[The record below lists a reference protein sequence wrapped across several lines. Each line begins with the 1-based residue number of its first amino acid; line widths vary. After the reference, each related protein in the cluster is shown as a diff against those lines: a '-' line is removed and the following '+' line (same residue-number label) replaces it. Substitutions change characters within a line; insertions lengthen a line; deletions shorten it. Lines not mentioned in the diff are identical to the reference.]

1 MAARKP
7 LVIISG
13 LFSEL
18 PAGDTTVQLAAAPS
32 GLIYVGSALGIDGSA
47 QISGNAGISTGL
59 TALASGNAAL
69 DKAIYTAEW
78 ILGASGNNDYT
89 FTGPGFSGAVN
100 DPLIYLTRG
109 QKYKFTNTMNQHPFR
124 VQSTPNGSV
133 GTPYNNGVTNND
145 VSNGTLIWDVQFD
158 APNTLYY
165 QCTAHNAMGG
175 PFYIVDNTATSA
187 QASGNAALVV
197 GATALASGNAGISA
211 ALTAQASGNAALVV
225 GATALSSGNAALSSL
240 DNKYDKTGGVL
251 SGTVIVNKQSFGTIN
266 TIASSGVLLVDF
278 STGNNFTVTLESN
291 STFAGPVNA
300 SGGQCG
306 AITIRQD
313 NTGSRTLAYSGG
325 WAFQGGTAPTL
336 TTAASGI
343 DVLAY
348 FVVAPTRVVG
358 ILTAAYS
365 GGSQ

>member
-7 LVIISG
+7 LVIVSG

-18 PAGDTTVQLAAAPS
+18 PVGDITVELAAAPS
-32 GLIYVGSALGIDGSA
+32 GLIYVGNKLGIDGSA
-47 QISGNAGISTGL
+47 QISGNAGIS
-59 TALASGNAAL
+59 AA
-69 DKAIYTAEW
+69 
-78 ILGASGNNDYT
+78 
-89 FTGPGFSGAVN
+89 
-100 DPLIYLTRG
+100 
-109 QKYKFTNTMNQHPFR
+109 
-124 VQSTPNGSV
+124 
-133 GTPYNNGVTNND
+133 VT
-145 VSNGTLIWDVQFD
+145 
-158 APNTLYY
+158 
-165 QCTAHNAMGG
+165 
-175 PFYIVDNTATSA
+175 A

-197 GATALASGNAGISA
+197 GNTALSSGNAALVVGTTALASGNAGISA

-225 GATALSSGNAALSSL
+225 GVSALASGNAALTNSSRAQASGNAAL
-240 DNKYDKTGGVL
+240 VDLSNKYDKTGGVL

-266 TIASSGVLLVDF
+266 TITSSGVLLVDF
-278 STGNNFTVTLESN
+278 STGNNFTVTLDSN
-291 STFAGPVNA
+291 ATFAGPVNA

>member
-7 LVIISG
+7 LVIVSG

-18 PAGDTTVQLAAAPS
+18 PVGDITVELAAAPS
-32 GLIYVGSALGIDGSA
+32 GLIYVGNKLGIDGSA
-47 QISGNAGISTGL
+47 QISGNAGISAAVTAQASGNAALVNAATAQASGNAGISTGI

-69 DKAIYTAEW
+69 
-78 ILGASGNNDYT
+78 
-89 FTGPGFSGAVN
+89 V
-100 DPLIYLTRG
+100 
-109 QKYKFTNTMNQHPFR
+109 
-124 VQSTPNGSV
+124 V
-133 GTPYNNGVTNND
+133 GT
-145 VSNGTLIWDVQFD
+145 
-158 APNTLYY
+158 
-165 QCTAHNAMGG
+165 TAL
-175 PFYIVDNTATSA
+175 
-187 QASGNAALVV
+187 ASGNAALVV
-197 GATALASGNAGISA
+197 GASALASGNTALASGNA
-211 ALTAQASGNAALVV
+211 ALAG
-225 GATALSSGNAALSSL
+225 LS
-240 DNKYDKTGGVL
+240 NKYDKTGGVL

-266 TIASSGVLLVDF
+266 TITSSGVLLVDF
-278 STGNNFTVTLESN
+278 STGNNFTVTLASN
-291 STFAGPVNA
+291 ATFAGPVNA

>member
-32 GLIYVGSALGIDGSA
+32 GLIYVGDKLGIDGSA
-47 QISGNAGISTGL
+47 QISGNAGISVGI

-69 DKAIYTAEW
+69 INAATAQ
-78 ILGASGNNDYT
+78 ASGNAGIS
-89 FTGPGFSGAVN
+89 TG
-100 DPLIYLTRG
+100 I
-109 QKYKFTNTMNQHPFR
+109 
-124 VQSTPNGSV
+124 
-133 GTPYNNGVTNND
+133 
-145 VSNGTLIWDVQFD
+145 
-158 APNTLYY
+158 
-165 QCTAHNAMGG
+165 TAL
-175 PFYIVDNTATSA
+175 
-187 QASGNAALVV
+187 ASGNAALVV
-197 GATALASGNAGISA
+197 GTTALASGNAGISA
-211 ALTAQASGNAALVV
+211 ALKAQASGNAALVV
-225 GATALSSGNAALSSL
+225 GTSALASGNAALTNSSTAL
-240 DNKYDKTGGVL
+240 ASGNAALVNLSNKYDKTGGVL

-266 TIASSGVLLVDF
+266 TITSSGVLLVDF
-278 STGNNFTVTLESN
+278 STGNNFTVTLAQN
-291 STFAGPVNA
+291 ATFASPVNA

-313 NTGSRTLAYSGG
+313 NTGSRTLAYSGS

-343 DVLAY
+343 DILSY

-358 ILTAAYS
+358 ILTANYS

>member
-7 LVIISG
+7 LVIVSG

-18 PAGDTTVQLAAAPS
+18 PAGDTAVVLAAAPS
-32 GLIYVGSALGIDGSA
+32 GLIYVGSSLGIDGSA
-47 QISGNAGISTGL
+47 QISGNAGIS
-59 TALASGNAAL
+59 AAV
-69 DKAIYTAEW
+69 I
-78 ILGASGNNDYT
+78 
-89 FTGPGFSGAVN
+89 
-100 DPLIYLTRG
+100 
-109 QKYKFTNTMNQHPFR
+109 
-124 VQSTPNGSV
+124 
-133 GTPYNNGVTNND
+133 
-145 VSNGTLIWDVQFD
+145 
-158 APNTLYY
+158 
-165 QCTAHNAMGG
+165 
-175 PFYIVDNTATSA
+175 A

-197 GATALASGNAGISA
+197 GVNALASGNLGVTNA
-211 ALTAQASGNAALVV
+211 ATAQASGNAALVV
-225 GATALSSGNAALSSL
+225 GTTALSSGNAALSSL
-240 DNKYDKTGGVL
+240 ANKYDKTGGVL

-266 TIASSGVLLVDF
+266 TIASSGVLLVDL

-325 WAFQGGTAPTL
+325 WSFQGGTAPTL

>member
-32 GLIYVGSALGIDGSA
+32 GLIYVGDKLGIDGSA
-47 QISGNAGISTGL
+47 QISGNAGISVGV

-69 DKAIYTAEW
+69 VNAAIAQ
-78 ILGASGNNDYT
+78 ASGNAGIS
-89 FTGPGFSGAVN
+89 TG
-100 DPLIYLTRG
+100 I
-109 QKYKFTNTMNQHPFR
+109 
-124 VQSTPNGSV
+124 
-133 GTPYNNGVTNND
+133 
-145 VSNGTLIWDVQFD
+145 
-158 APNTLYY
+158 
-165 QCTAHNAMGG
+165 TAL
-175 PFYIVDNTATSA
+175 
-187 QASGNAALVV
+187 ASGNAALVV
-197 GATALASGNAGISA
+197 GTAALASGNAGISA

-225 GATALSSGNAALSSL
+225 GTSALASGNAALASGNAALVGLS
-240 DNKYDKTGGVL
+240 NKYDKTGGVI

-266 TIASSGVLLVDF
+266 TITSSGVLLVDF
-278 STGNNFTVTLESN
+278 STGNNFEVTLAS
-291 STFAGPVNA
+291 SATFAGPVNA
-300 SGGQCG
+300 SGGQSG
-306 AITIRQD
+306 AIMIRQD
-313 NTGSRTLAYSGG
+313 NTGSRTLAYSGS

-343 DVLAY
+343 DALAY
-348 FVVAPTRVVG
+348 YVVSPTRVIA

>member
-7 LVIISG
+7 LVIVSG

-18 PAGDTTVQLAAAPS
+18 PIGDILVELAAAPS
-32 GLIYVGSALGIDGSA
+32 GLIYVGSKLGIDGSA
-47 QISGNAGISTGL
+47 QISGNAGISAAV

-69 DKAIYTAEW
+69 DKAINTSEW
-78 ILGASGNNDYT
+78 ILGASGNVDYT

-100 DPLIYLTRG
+100 DPLIYLIRG
-109 QKYKFTNTMNQHPFR
+109 QQYKFTNTMNQHPFR
-124 VQSTPNGSV
+124 VQSTPNGSA

-145 VSNGTLIWDVQFD
+145 VQNGTLIWNVQFD

-175 PFYIVDNTATSA
+175 PFYIVDNTANSA
-187 QASGNAALVV
+187 QASGNAALV
-197 GATALASGNAGISA
+197 NAA
-211 ALTAQASGNAALVV
+211 TAQASGNAALVV
-225 GATALSSGNAALSSL
+225 GASALASGNTALASGNAALAGLS
-240 DNKYDKTGGVL
+240 NKYDKTGGVL

-266 TIASSGVLLVDF
+266 TITSSGVLLVDF
-278 STGNNFTVTLESN
+278 STGNNFQVTLASN
-291 STFAGPVNA
+291 ATFAGPVNA
-300 SGGQCG
+300 SGGQSG

>member
-32 GLIYVGSALGIDGSA
+32 GLIYVGDKLGIDGSA
-47 QISGNAGISTGL
+47 QISGNAGISVGV

-69 DKAIYTAEW
+69 VSAARAQ
-78 ILGASGNNDYT
+78 ASGNAGIS
-89 FTGPGFSGAVN
+89 TG
-100 DPLIYLTRG
+100 I
-109 QKYKFTNTMNQHPFR
+109 
-124 VQSTPNGSV
+124 
-133 GTPYNNGVTNND
+133 
-145 VSNGTLIWDVQFD
+145 
-158 APNTLYY
+158 
-165 QCTAHNAMGG
+165 TAL
-175 PFYIVDNTATSA
+175 
-187 QASGNAALVV
+187 ASGNAALVV
-197 GATALASGNAGISA
+197 GITALASGNAGISA

-225 GATALSSGNAALSSL
+225 GANALSSGNAALASGNAALSSL
-240 DNKYDKTGGVL
+240 ANKYDKTGGVL

-278 STGNNFTVTLESN
+278 STGNNFTVTLAQN
-291 STFAGPVNA
+291 ATFAGPVNA

>member
-7 LVIISG
+7 LVIVSG

-18 PAGDTTVQLAAAPS
+18 PVGDIAVELAAAPS
-32 GLIYVGSALGIDGSA
+32 GLIYVGSKLGIDGSA
-47 QISGNAGISTGL
+47 QISGNAGIS
-59 TALASGNAAL
+59 AA
-69 DKAIYTAEW
+69 
-78 ILGASGNNDYT
+78 
-89 FTGPGFSGAVN
+89 
-100 DPLIYLTRG
+100 
-109 QKYKFTNTMNQHPFR
+109 
-124 VQSTPNGSV
+124 
-133 GTPYNNGVTNND
+133 VT
-145 VSNGTLIWDVQFD
+145 
-158 APNTLYY
+158 
-165 QCTAHNAMGG
+165 
-175 PFYIVDNTATSA
+175 A

-197 GATALASGNAGISA
+197 GNNALSSGNAALVVGTAALASGNAGISA

-225 GATALSSGNAALSSL
+225 GTSALASGNAALTSSSTAQASGNAAL
-240 DNKYDKTGGVL
+240 VDLSNKYDKTGGVI

-266 TIASSGVLLVDF
+266 TITSSGVLLVDF
-278 STGNNFTVTLESN
+278 STGNNFEVTLDS
-291 STFAGPVNA
+291 SATFAGPVNA

-306 AITIRQD
+306 VITIRQD

-325 WAFQGGTAPTL
+325 WAFQAGTAPTL

-348 FVVAPTRVVG
+348 FVVAPTRVLG

>member
-7 LVIISG
+7 LVIVSG

-18 PAGDTTVQLAAAPS
+18 PVGDITVELAAAPS
-32 GLIYVGSALGIDGSA
+32 GLIYVGNKLGIDGSA
-47 QISGNAGISTGL
+47 QISGNAGISAAVTAQASGNAALVNAATAQASGNAGISTGI

-69 DKAIYTAEW
+69 
-78 ILGASGNNDYT
+78 
-89 FTGPGFSGAVN
+89 V
-100 DPLIYLTRG
+100 
-109 QKYKFTNTMNQHPFR
+109 
-124 VQSTPNGSV
+124 V
-133 GTPYNNGVTNND
+133 GT
-145 VSNGTLIWDVQFD
+145 
-158 APNTLYY
+158 
-165 QCTAHNAMGG
+165 TAL
-175 PFYIVDNTATSA
+175 
-187 QASGNAALVV
+187 ASGNAALVV
-197 GATALASGNAGISA
+197 GASALASGNTALASGNA
-211 ALTAQASGNAALVV
+211 ALAG
-225 GATALSSGNAALSSL
+225 LS
-240 DNKYDKTGGVL
+240 NKYDKTGGVL

-266 TIASSGVLLVDF
+266 TITSSGVLLVDF
-278 STGNNFTVTLESN
+278 STGNNFTVTLASN
-291 STFAGPVNA
+291 ATFAGPVNA

-358 ILTAAYS
+358 ILTAAFS

>member
-1 MAARKP
+1 MPTRKP

-18 PAGDTTVQLAAAPS
+18 PAGDTTVALAAAPS
-32 GLIYVGSALGIDGSA
+32 GLIYVGSSLGIDGSA
-47 QISGNAGISTGL
+47 QISGNAGISQGVI
-59 TALASGNAAL
+59 ALASGNAAL
-69 DKAIYTAEW
+69 DKGIFTAEW
-78 ILGASGNNDYT
+78 VIGANGNNDYT
-89 FTGPGFSGAVN
+89 FTGPGFSGGEN
-100 DPLIYLTRG
+100 DPLITLVRG
-109 QKYKFTNTMNQHPFR
+109 QQYKFTNTMGAHPFR
-124 VQSTPNGSV
+124 VQITPNGSV
-133 GTPYNNGVTNND
+133 GTQYNAGITNND
-145 VSNGTLIWDVQFD
+145 VINGTLIWNVQFD

-165 QCTAHNAMGG
+165 QCTSHSSMGG
-175 PFYIVDNTATSA
+175 SFYIVDN
-187 QASGNAALVV
+187 
-197 GATALASGNAGISA
+197 GAINALASGNAGISA
-211 ALTAQASGNAALVV
+211 AQTAQASGNAGISAAQTAQASGNAALVV
-225 GATALSSGNAALSSL
+225 GANALSSGNAALSSL

-251 SGTVIVNKQSFGTIN
+251 SGTVIVNKQSFGTVN
-266 TIASSGVLLVDF
+266 TITSSSVLLVDF
-278 STGNNFTVTLESN
+278 STGNNFTVTLASN
-291 STFAGPVNA
+291 ATFAGPINA

-313 NTGSRTLAYSGG
+313 NTGSRTLAYSGS

-348 FVVAPTRVVG
+348 YVVAPTRVVG

>member
-7 LVIISG
+7 LVIVSG

-18 PAGDTTVQLAAAPS
+18 PAGDIAVELAVAPS
-32 GLIYVGSALGIDGSA
+32 GLIYVGSKLGIDGSA
-47 QISGNAGISTGL
+47 QISGNAGIS
-59 TALASGNAAL
+59 AA
-69 DKAIYTAEW
+69 
-78 ILGASGNNDYT
+78 
-89 FTGPGFSGAVN
+89 
-100 DPLIYLTRG
+100 
-109 QKYKFTNTMNQHPFR
+109 
-124 VQSTPNGSV
+124 
-133 GTPYNNGVTNND
+133 VT
-145 VSNGTLIWDVQFD
+145 
-158 APNTLYY
+158 
-165 QCTAHNAMGG
+165 
-175 PFYIVDNTATSA
+175 A

-197 GATALASGNAGISA
+197 GNTALSSGNAALVVGTTALASGNAGISA
-211 ALTAQASGNAALVV
+211 ALTAQASGNAALVNA
-225 GATALSSGNAALSSL
+225 ATALASGNAALVVGTSALASGNVAQASGNAAL
-240 DNKYDKTGGVL
+240 VGLSNKYDKTGGVI

-266 TIASSGVLLVDF
+266 TITSSGVLLVDF
-278 STGNNFTVTLESN
+278 STGNNFTVTLASN
-291 STFAGPVNA
+291 ATFASPSNA

-313 NTGSRTLAYSGG
+313 ATGSRTLAYSGS

>member
-7 LVIISG
+7 LVIVSG

-18 PAGDTTVQLAAAPS
+18 PVGDITVELAAAPS
-32 GLIYVGSALGIDGSA
+32 GLIYVGNKLGIDGSA
-47 QISGNAGISTGL
+47 QISGNAGIS
-59 TALASGNAAL
+59 AA
-69 DKAIYTAEW
+69 
-78 ILGASGNNDYT
+78 
-89 FTGPGFSGAVN
+89 
-100 DPLIYLTRG
+100 
-109 QKYKFTNTMNQHPFR
+109 
-124 VQSTPNGSV
+124 
-133 GTPYNNGVTNND
+133 VT
-145 VSNGTLIWDVQFD
+145 
-158 APNTLYY
+158 
-165 QCTAHNAMGG
+165 
-175 PFYIVDNTATSA
+175 A

-197 GATALASGNAGISA
+197 GNTALSSGNAALVVGTTALASGNAGISA

-225 GATALSSGNAALSSL
+225 GTSALASGNAALASGNAALVGLS
-240 DNKYDKTGGVL
+240 NKYDKTGGVI

-266 TIASSGVLLVDF
+266 TITSSGVLLVDF
-278 STGNNFTVTLESN
+278 STGNNFEVTLAS
-291 STFAGPVNA
+291 SDTFAGPVNA
-300 SGGQCG
+300 SGGQSG
-306 AITIRQD
+306 AIMIRQD
-313 NTGSRTLAYSGG
+313 NTGSRTLAYSGS

>member
-32 GLIYVGSALGIDGSA
+32 GLIYVGDRLGIDGSA
-47 QISGNAGISTGL
+47 QISGNAGISVGV

-69 DKAIYTAEW
+69 VNAAIAQ
-78 ILGASGNNDYT
+78 ASGNVGIS
-89 FTGPGFSGAVN
+89 TG
-100 DPLIYLTRG
+100 I
-109 QKYKFTNTMNQHPFR
+109 
-124 VQSTPNGSV
+124 
-133 GTPYNNGVTNND
+133 
-145 VSNGTLIWDVQFD
+145 
-158 APNTLYY
+158 
-165 QCTAHNAMGG
+165 TAL
-175 PFYIVDNTATSA
+175 
-187 QASGNAALVV
+187 ASGNAALVV
-197 GATALASGNAGISA
+197 GTAALASGNAGISA

-225 GATALSSGNAALSSL
+225 GTSALASGNAALVDLS
-240 DNKYDKTGGVL
+240 NKYDKTGGVI

-266 TIASSGVLLVDF
+266 TITSSGVLLVDF
-278 STGNNFTVTLESN
+278 STGNNFEVTLASN
-291 STFAGPVNA
+291 ATFAGTVNA
-300 SGGQCG
+300 SGGQSG
-306 AITIRQD
+306 AIMIRQD
-313 NTGSRTLAYSGG
+313 NTGSRTLAYSGS

-343 DVLAY
+343 DALAY
-348 FVVAPTRVVG
+348 YVVSPTRVIA

>member
-7 LVIISG
+7 LVIVSG

-18 PAGDTTVQLAAAPS
+18 PVGDIAVELAAAPS
-32 GLIYVGSALGIDGSA
+32 GLIYVGSKLGIDGSA

-78 ILGASGNNDYT
+78 TLGASGNVDYT

-100 DPLIYLTRG
+100 DPLIYLIRG
-109 QKYKFTNTMNQHPFR
+109 QQYKFTNTMNQHPFR
-124 VQSTPNGSV
+124 VQSTPNGSA

-145 VSNGTLIWDVQFD
+145 VQNGTLIWNVQFD

-175 PFYIVDNTATSA
+175 PFYIVDNTANSA
-187 QASGNAALVV
+187 QASGNAALV
-197 GATALASGNAGISA
+197 NAA
-211 ALTAQASGNAALVV
+211 TAQASGNAALVV
-225 GATALSSGNAALSSL
+225 GTSALASGNTALASGNAALVDLS
-240 DNKYDKTGGVL
+240 NKYDKTGGVI

-266 TIASSGVLLVDF
+266 TITSSGVLLVDF
-278 STGNNFTVTLESN
+278 STGNNFQVTLASN
-291 STFAGPVNA
+291 ATFAGPVNA
-300 SGGQCG
+300 SGGQSG
-306 AITIRQD
+306 AIMIRQD
-313 NTGSRTLAYSGG
+313 NTGSRTLAYSGS